1 MDFKDYFIRDE
12 LLKALD
18 EKKFTE
24 PTPVQHKVLAVK
36 YFNQD
41 MIVRAKTGSGKT
53 LAFLLPLLQDV
64 KIKERE
70 PEILIL
76 APTRELAQQTA
87 HEAEWLTQYMH
98 INIASLV
105 GGMDIVAQL
114 KDLKRGAA
122 VIAGTPGRVRDHLER
137 GTLKADNIKC
147 VVLDEGDLM
156 LDMGFRDELEAILN
170 ALPASA
176 NKWLFSATMPDEV
189 KNLANNYL
197 HEPLILSLAEEGE
210 QHEDIL
216 HRVYM
221 IPSGRH
227 FEGLVNILIWE
238 HPSRSLVFCHTKMES
253 IDIAQKLQDAGFSAA
268 VLQGDMTQSERN
280 AVLASF
286 KSGSVPCLVATNV
299 AARGLD
305 VEGVSHVVQLGLP
318 DDKETF
324 VHRSGRTGRAG
335 NEGVNLILLSPV
347 EAGKFKA
354 MLRETKMKV
363 EWLDVPD
370 IHSLHA
376 VQRDITEQNLLSAP
390 VDENFK
396 ECLDWSEELLSRAEP
411 KILVAKLLAYLIA
424 KSSKGYSLNRE
435 LDKERERRS
444 GRKSGTAKI
453 NQANTKKQAR
463 PKGVIV
469 KLNSLNNNN
478 AQVGR
483 VLNALCRS
491 LNVER
496 SEIGAIRIN
505 DGYVT
510 AELMPVALSRL
521 EHEHAALER
530 WGFYPVS
537 NIKGRGRHDGKVK
550 GKGGNKFRG

>member
-137 GTLKADNIKC
+137 GTLKAENIKC

-176 NKWLFSATMPDEV
+176 NKWLFSATMPDE
-189 KNLANNYL
+189 
-197 HEPLILSLAEEGE
+197 
-210 QHEDIL
+210 
-216 HRVYM
+216 
-221 IPSGRH
+221 
-227 FEGLVNILIWE
+227 
-238 HPSRSLVFCHTKMES
+238 
-253 IDIAQKLQDAGFSAA
+253 
-268 VLQGDMTQSERN
+268 
-280 AVLASF
+280 
-286 KSGSVPCLVATNV
+286 
-299 AARGLD
+299 
-305 VEGVSHVVQLGLP
+305 
-318 DDKETF
+318 
-324 VHRSGRTGRAG
+324 
-335 NEGVNLILLSPV
+335 
-347 EAGKFKA
+347 
-354 MLRETKMKV
+354 
-363 EWLDVPD
+363 
-370 IHSLHA
+370 
-376 VQRDITEQNLLSAP
+376 
-390 VDENFK
+390 
-396 ECLDWSEELLSRAEP
+396 
-411 KILVAKLLAYLIA
+411 
-424 KSSKGYSLNRE
+424 
-435 LDKERERRS
+435 
-444 GRKSGTAKI
+444 
-453 NQANTKKQAR
+453 
-463 PKGVIV
+463 
-469 KLNSLNNNN
+469 
-478 AQVGR
+478 
-483 VLNALCRS
+483 
-491 LNVER
+491 
-496 SEIGAIRIN
+496 
-505 DGYVT
+505 
-510 AELMPVALSRL
+510 
-521 EHEHAALER
+521 
-530 WGFYPVS
+530 
-537 NIKGRGRHDGKVK
+537 
-550 GKGGNKFRG
+550 

>member
-1 MDFKDYFIRDE
+1 
-12 LLKALD
+12 
-18 EKKFTE
+18 
-24 PTPVQHKVLAVK
+24 
-36 YFNQD
+36 
-41 MIVRAKTGSGKT
+41 
-53 LAFLLPLLQDV
+53 
-64 KIKERE
+64 
-70 PEILIL
+70 
-76 APTRELAQQTA
+76 
-87 HEAEWLTQYMH
+87 
-98 INIASLV
+98 
-105 GGMDIVAQL
+105 
-114 KDLKRGAA
+114 
-122 VIAGTPGRVRDHLER
+122 
-137 GTLKADNIKC
+137 
-147 VVLDEGDLM
+147 
-156 LDMGFRDELEAILN
+156 
-170 ALPASA
+170 
-176 NKWLFSATMPDEV
+176 
-189 KNLANNYL
+189 
-197 HEPLILSLAEEGE
+197 
-210 QHEDIL
+210 
-216 HRVYM
+216 M

-268 VLQGDMTQSERN
+268 ALQGDMTQNERN

-305 VEGVSHVVQLGLP
+305 VEGVSHVIQLGLP

-335 NEGVNLILLSPV
+335 NEGINLILLSPV

-370 IHSLHA
+370 IHSIHA

-390 VDENFK
+390 VDDNFK
-396 ECLDWSEELLSRAEP
+396 ECLEWADELLSRAEP
-411 KILVAKLLAYLIA
+411 KILVAKLLSYLIA

-444 GRKSGTAKI
+444 RKSGTSKI
-453 NQANTKKQAR
+453 NQAVNKKQAR

-510 AELMPVALSRL
+510 AELMPVALAKL

-530 WGFYPVS
+530 WGFYPAVNNKVRS
-537 NIKGRGRHDGKVK
+537 KHDGKAK
-550 GKGGNKFRG
+550 AKNNSKKFRG